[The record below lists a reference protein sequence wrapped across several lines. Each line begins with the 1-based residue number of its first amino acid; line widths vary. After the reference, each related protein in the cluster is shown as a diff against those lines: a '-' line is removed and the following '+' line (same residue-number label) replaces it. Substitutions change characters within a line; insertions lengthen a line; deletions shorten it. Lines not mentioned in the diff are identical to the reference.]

1 MSLETRKEYS
11 GDHKYLFGR
20 QCSKK
25 MSLMRVGFGACMYLL
40 QTETLSY
47 KTIVVGCVGGGVFY
61 NINIINIILV
71 RNAIFKVN
79 VPLSM

>member
-1 MSLETRKEYS
+1 MFEENVINEGWFWGL
-11 GDHKYLFGR
+11 
-20 QCSKK
+20 
-25 MSLMRVGFGACMYLL
+25 YLL